1 MKADSPNP
9 KNTLPRII
17 KILQVEPFKIT
28 TLWTTSEIRV
38 IDFESLFPEWQA
50 QEDTK
55 LLPLLD
61 YATFQQVAVSPTRTL
76 YWPNVLVSVTLRNRV
91 ISGPLD
97 LDPDVLYEQSKLV
110 KKTEKIPVG
119 SLLKQAREEAGLSQL
134 ELALKSGTTR
144 HYISRIENG
153 KSDIQLET
161 LNKIVQ
167 LGMGKEVR
175 VEIR

>member
-1 MKADSPNP
+1 MDNLQPI
-9 KNTLPRII
+9 LPRIT
-17 KILQVEPFKIT
+17 KVLQVEPFTIT
-28 TLWTTSEIRV
+28 VLWTTSEVRT
-38 IDFESLFPEWQA
+38 IDFEPLFTQWKDQG
-50 QEDTK
+50 DTR
-55 LLPLLD
+55 LLPLMD
-61 YATFQQVAVSPTRTL
+61 YATFQQVAISPTRTL
-76 YWPNVLVSVTLRNRV
+76 YWPNVLVSVPLRNRV

-119 SLLKQAREEAGLSQL
+119 ILLKKAREEAGLSQL

>member
-1 MKADSPNP
+1 MKAGAQ
-9 KNTLPRII
+9 TLPRII
-17 KILQVEPFKIT
+17 KILQVDPFKVT
-28 TLWTTSEIRV
+28 ALWTTSEIRI
-38 IDFESLFPEWQA
+38 IDFEPLFRDWQA
-50 QEDTK
+50 QGDDR
-55 LLPLLD
+55 LAPLMN
-61 YATFQQVAVSPTRTL
+61 YTNFEQVAVSEARTL
-76 YWPNVLVSVTLRNRV
+76 YWPNVPISITLRNRT
-91 ISGPLD
+91 ITAPLD
-97 LDPDVLYEQSKLV
+97 LDPDVLYQQSTLV
-110 KKTEKIPVG
+110 KKAEKIPVG
-119 SLLKQAREEAGLSQL
+119 SLLKRAREEAGLSQL